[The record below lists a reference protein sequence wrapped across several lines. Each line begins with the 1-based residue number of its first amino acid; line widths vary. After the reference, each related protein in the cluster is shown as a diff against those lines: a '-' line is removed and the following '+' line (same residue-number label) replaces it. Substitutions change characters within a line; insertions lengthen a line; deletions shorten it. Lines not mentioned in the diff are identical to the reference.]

1 LTIAAAFVVAL
12 IAPATSAA
20 FVQFHS
26 SSSDGSAVFFITDE
40 QLVGADTDTRLDVYK
55 RAGGTTILISRGQV
69 NGNGAFPAYFSGAS
83 SDGSRVF
90 FNTQEQL
97 VSGDTDAV
105 SDVYERSG
113 GTTTHISQGQING
126 NGAIGAGFSD
136 ALSDGSKVFFIT
148 DEQLTATDTDA
159 YTDIYE
165 RAGGTTT
172 QISRGQINGNGA
184 FSADFRGAS
193 GDGSRVFFRSNEQL
207 AATDTDTSYDI
218 YERSGGTTTQVSQGE
233 VNGNGNANFISNPAS
248 NDGSKF
254 FFQTSEPLVSGDTDS
269 SQDIYERSGGTT
281 TLVSYG
287 EINGNGPFAA
297 FNAHTSSDGEDVY
310 FHTAESLHASDTD
323 SSVDVYER
331 GANGGPKSKGTG
343 AFDAFLA
350 GIPSDPSN
358 REVFYRTNEQVPT
371 LPGDAQ
377 DTDGVQDIYVAGEAP
392 GLISV
397 GHINGNGAFPAQF
410 VGASSDGS
418 KVYFTTDERLVSAD
432 TDALTDIYESA
443 WVDGVTGLVS
453 SAYDSTSV
461 NAGPGDTVT
470 TSTTATP
477 ADPIGTSVT
486 TPMEGLV
493 EINEGTTAAQPPGN
507 YSFLGQQVLISAP
520 AATAADPLVLEFTL
534 DASLIPAGTT
544 ASNLQVFR
552 NGALVPNCTAPTA
565 ASPDPCVATRVALA
579 GGDVELTVRTSQ
591 ASRWNFGVRAATVS
605 RSGSTLVV
613 TATPGAKDNLAI
625 TRPSASRLR
634 VTDLAAGPYTGSR
647 VDAGAG
653 CTQAGNNAVN
663 CGNAGGITLIR
674 VNAGDQIDKVV
685 NSTGVKSWLNGGA
698 ANDLLTGGAANDILT
713 GGTGADRMN
722 GMNGSDRLLARDLA
736 SDTKINCGGGSGDK
750 ADLDLLPRDP
760 NSAITGCE
768 TKTRH

>member
-1 LTIAAAFVVAL
+1 
-12 IAPATSAA
+12 
-20 FVQFHS
+20 
-26 SSSDGSAVFFITDE
+26 
-40 QLVGADTDTRLDVYK
+40 
-55 RAGGTTILISRGQV
+55 
-69 NGNGAFPAYFSGAS
+69 
-83 SDGSRVF
+83 
-90 FNTQEQL
+90 
-97 VSGDTDAV
+97 
-105 SDVYERSG
+105 
-113 GTTTHISQGQING
+113 
-126 NGAIGAGFSD
+126 
-136 ALSDGSKVFFIT
+136 
-148 DEQLTATDTDA
+148 
-159 YTDIYE
+159 
-165 RAGGTTT
+165 
-172 QISRGQINGNGA
+172 
-184 FSADFRGAS
+184 
-193 GDGSRVFFRSNEQL
+193 
-207 AATDTDTSYDI
+207 
-218 YERSGGTTTQVSQGE
+218 
-233 VNGNGNANFISNPAS
+233 
-248 NDGSKF
+248 
-254 FFQTSEPLVSGDTDS
+254 
-269 SQDIYERSGGTT
+269 
-281 TLVSYG
+281 LVSYG